1 MSEINFYLI
10 PFLAFVLL
18 AHPAVYKTVRGV
30 AGNWVASAEGLA
42 TFPGLLLHALVFII
56 LVGWLMKVL
65 PRASGF
71 TTRGDQQNEEAVHWM
86 VRNEVA

>member
-1 MSEINFYLI
+1 MSELSFYVV
-10 PFLAFVLL
+10 PFVAYVLL
-18 AHPAVYKTVRGV
+18 AHPATYKTVRGI

-65 PRASGF
+65 PGTSRA
-71 TTRGDQQNEEAVHWM
+71 RRVAV
-86 VRNEVA
+86 